1 MDWLANFVATLIY
14 QSFGSRPS
22 MGDESD
28 ILMLSKIDKF
38 NLFIFLDTIYKLRN
52 QPQGSYNLQMAYES
66 LLVDWSMGLKFC
78 NQDQVTFDRL
88 PTNFFQSIN
97 R

>member
-1 MDWLANFVATLIY
+1 MTALIHEAFE
-14 QSFGSRPS
+14 SGKSSR
-22 MGDESD
+22 GRGN
-28 ILMLSKIDKF
+28 IALLNKINKL
-38 NLFIFLDTIYKLRN
+38 NLFIFLDAIFKLRN
-52 QPQGSYNLQMAYES
+52 QAQSSYNLQMAYES